1 MYTLCKQWWTQ
12 LHNSFLVK
20 LKKLSEVNIS
30 AYLCSQSVDWA
41 SSVTDFDCICL
52 KLSSNRKTSNILLEV
67 SKGSLSSSRLVVQLP
82 SEEYV
87 LRYYRKY
94 ASSLLAASG
103 SHGFWVFSQFSVFVS
118 PFYSSPF
125 CDLNCFRPQTS
136 FHSTQSSHVQLPL
149 LLPCL
154 FNSIYAPTHLH
165 PSFSFLLHIYSS
177 CCPCSLLQTNTSVC
191 SHPSF
196 SIFFPPLLLCCP
208 IPPVLHGFHIFKVK

>member
-1 MYTLCKQWWTQ
+1 M
-12 LHNSFLVK
+12 
-20 LKKLSEVNIS
+20 
-30 AYLCSQSVDWA
+30 
-41 SSVTDFDCICL
+41 
-52 KLSSNRKTSNILLEV
+52 
-67 SKGSLSSSRLVVQLP
+67 P

-87 LRYYRKY
+87 LCYYRKY
-94 ASSLLAASG
+94 ASSLNLWLASG
-103 SHGFWVFSQFSVFVS
+103 SSGFWVSVFSQFSVSVS

-136 FHSTQSSHVQLPL
+136 FHFTQSSHVQLLL

-154 FNSIYAPTHLH
+154 FNSIYPPTHLH

-196 SIFFPPLLLCCP
+196 SIFFFFPPLLLCCP